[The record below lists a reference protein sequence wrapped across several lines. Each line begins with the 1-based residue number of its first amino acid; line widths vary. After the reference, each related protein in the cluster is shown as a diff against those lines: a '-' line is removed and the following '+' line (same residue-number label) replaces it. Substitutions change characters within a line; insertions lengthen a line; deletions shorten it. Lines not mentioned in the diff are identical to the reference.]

1 MILEGFALLL
11 GHHLPCCAPVEGK
24 GFCSSL
30 SQMCDSLLFSV
41 PWGFPSAVHFYI
53 LKASQAA
60 VSVIDLNLVSVTSLW
75 PLSEGKLRKIGR
87 TGQFTASR

>member
-1 MILEGFALLL
+1 MILEAFALLL
-11 GHHLPCCAPVEGK
+11 VHHLPVEGK

-30 SQMCDSLLFSV
+30 SQTCDSL
-41 PWGFPSAVHFYI
+41 SAFLISLGVSLCSSLHFYI

-75 PLSEGKLRKIGR
+75 PLSERKLRKIGR